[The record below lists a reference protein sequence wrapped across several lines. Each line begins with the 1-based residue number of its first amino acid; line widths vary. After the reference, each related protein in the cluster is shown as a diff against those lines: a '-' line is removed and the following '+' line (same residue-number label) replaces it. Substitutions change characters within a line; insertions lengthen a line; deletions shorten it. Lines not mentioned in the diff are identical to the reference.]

1 MGMVLI
7 LFQFFVD
14 LTLHFVSN
22 ELVTDTCMFQNA
34 LNIPLI
40 KFEVLTFVK

>member
-1 MGMVLI
+1 MGKVLI

-22 ELVTDTCMFQNA
+22 ELVTDMFQNTM
-34 LNIPLI
+34 NIPLI
-40 KFEVLTFVK
+40 KFELLTFVK